1 MMEKRPNE
9 EMDLN
14 KLEKVAGGCLFSHSY
29 APDGM
34 CIRMSD
40 GEYLEWICKDCGAK
54 SYTKD
59 GNDISKEEFDAAKDR
74 FDKMGSQ
81 HFVID
86 MRK

>member
-1 MMEKRPNE
+1 
-9 EMDLN
+9 
-14 KLEKVAGGCLFSHSY
+14 
-29 APDGM
+29 M